1 MAHKF
6 KQFVKPPTDDNLYL
20 VNGQLC
26 RKVKI
31 PLGNPSYII
40 GSPAGHPD
48 LDLVVKNGNIH
59 FNQQSITKIGDTIII
74 DNHLSPGILGKP
86 RCKHGI
92 NCCNADL
99 EHIRSIDH
107 DDDLRN
113 ADTWIRKINCRGK
126 CKGSMTTHKF
136 HKGSWECYICHPAYN
151 TF

>member
-6 KQFVKPPTDDNLYL
+6 KPFVAPETDNNLYL

-31 PLGNPSYII
+31 PLSII

-59 FNQQSITKIGDTIII
+59 FNQHSYTKIGDTIII
-74 DNHLSPGILGKP
+74 DNHLSPGILRKP
-86 RCKHGI
+86 ICKHRI

-99 EHIRSIDH
+99 DHIRSFDH

-126 CKGSMTTHKF
+126 CKGSTTTHKF
-136 HKGSWECYICHPAYN
+136 HKGSWECYLCHPAFN